1 MRNEQ
6 MSVIT
11 RQEEIAMRLAAM
23 RAAFLSEGPPS
34 AEVRINRL
42 DRVVGLLRDHQQ
54 SFVQALAED
63 FGTRSA
69 AQTRLTDIAASIAAM
84 QYAQDHVGEWMQPQ
98 RAETPFPGVQASISY
113 QPLGVVGIVSPWNFP
128 VVLAL
133 GPLAGVLAA
142 GNRAMLKPSELTPAT
157 AELLARLIGERFE
170 ADELAVVLG
179 DSEIGAAFVSQPF
192 DHLVFTGG
200 TSIARHIMR
209 AASENLVPVT
219 LELGGKC
226 PVVLSRSADL
236 DIAAERIMTVK
247 TFNAG
252 QICLAPDYVL
262 VPRKHVGELVNVAR
276 AAIARMYPAILD
288 NPDYTSIISDRH
300 YQRLQTLLEDAQ
312 CRGADMI
319 SLQPEGE
326 PAAAADRRKIAP
338 TLVLNTLD
346 SMRLR
351 QEEIF
356 GPLLPILPYDS
367 FSQAVDY
374 INGHERP
381 LAIYYFGEAADEQQS
396 ILERTTS
403 GALVINDV
411 MSHVFAETLPF
422 GGVGPSGMGAYH
434 GRFGFQRFSHAK
446 PVFIQSRGGESN
458 LLMRAPYGTAAAALL
473 DNLIGTGQ

>member
-1 MRNEQ
+1 
-6 MSVIT
+6 
-11 RQEEIAMRLAAM
+11 LANG
-23 RAAFLSEGPPS
+23 S
-34 AEVRINRL
+34 
-42 DRVVGLLRDHQQ
+42 
-54 SFVQALAED
+54 
-63 FGTRSA
+63 
-69 AQTRLTDIAASIAAM
+69 
-84 QYAQDHVGEWMQPQ
+84 
-98 RAETPFPGVQASISY
+98 
-113 QPLGVVGIVSPWNFP
+113 
-128 VVLAL
+128 
-133 GPLAGVLAA
+133 
-142 GNRAMLKPSELTPAT
+142 
-157 AELLARLIGERFE
+157 E

-179 DSEIGAAFVSQPF
+179 DSEIGAAFASQPF

-200 TSIARHIMR
+200 ASIARHIMR

-262 VPRKHVGELVNVAR
+262 VPREHVAELVNVAR
-276 AAIARMYPAILD
+276 AAIARMYPAIID
-288 NPDYTSIISDRH
+288 NPDYTSIISDWH
-300 YQRLQTLLEDAQ
+300 YQRLQALLEDAQ

-319 SLQPEGE
+319 SLQAEGE

-367 FSQAVDY
+367 FSEAVDY

-381 LAIYYFGEAADEQQS
+381 LAIYYFGEAANEQQS

-434 GRFGFQRFSHAK
+434 GRFGFERFSHPK

-458 LLMRAPYGTAAAALL
+458 LLMRAPYGTAAVALL
-473 DNLIGTGQ
+473 DNLIGAGQA